1 MYFYRKL
8 SEMSLYQI
16 HVKQNLP
23 ISLQE
28 AWDFFSD
35 PMNLNKI
42 TPDNMGFVTLS
53 GADRKMYPGQIIQY
67 EVTPLLG
74 IKMNWVTE
82 ITHVVQNE
90 YFVDE
95 QRFGPYAL
103 WHHKHS
109 LTPIEGGVLMH
120 DVVHYKLPLGFLGR
134 IAHALFVK
142 KQIQN
147 IFDYRTQQLEL
158 LFGIYPAAK

>member
-1 MYFYRKL
+1 MF
-8 SEMSLYQI
+8 
-16 HVKQNLP
+16 
-23 ISLQE
+23 
-28 AWDFFSD
+28 A
-35 PMNLNKI
+35 
-42 TPDNMGFVTLS
+42 
-53 GADRKMYPGQIIQY
+53 GQIIVY
-67 EVTPLLG
+67 KLSPLKG
-74 IKMNWVTE
+74 YTTEWVTE
-82 ITHVVQNE
+82 ITHVKNGE
-90 YFVDE
+90 YFIDE